1 MVRHTG
7 EHRPLLAI
15 KKSKKSTVTSI
26 EVLQRPCVED
36 EQSGSCEV
44 TSKPALYDQRKKE
57 VE

>member
-1 MVRHTG
+1 MVRDTG

-15 KKSKKSTVTSI
+15 KEIKKIHSHNI
-26 EVLQRPCVED
+26 EVLQRPCVVD

-44 TSKPALYDQRKKE
+44 TSKPALYDLRKKE